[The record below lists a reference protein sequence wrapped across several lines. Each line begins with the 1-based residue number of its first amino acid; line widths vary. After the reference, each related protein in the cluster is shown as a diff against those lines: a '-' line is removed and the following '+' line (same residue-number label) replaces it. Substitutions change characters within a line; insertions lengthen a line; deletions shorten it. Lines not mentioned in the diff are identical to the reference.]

1 MVSVPVAAGTFLAA
15 HRPRHPSEPMSIRHT
30 EAPEREGHPSHGHHV
45 QHHEHAT
52 GVHTGHERPKSR
64 DPFFDNAKLLLV
76 TLVVVGHSWNLLPDA
91 STSSPVYT
99 FLYAWHVPAF
109 VLVTGYLSRSFTFTR
124 RNLHK
129 LVTTIVAPY
138 LLFETLLALFRITV
152 GHEDLGM
159 LYLSPHWPMWYLSA
173 LFLWRLATPA
183 IKRVPHP
190 LVLAVAVS
198 LVGGL
203 NTLDWLDLPRT
214 LGLLPFFV
222 AGMTMRREHF
232 ERLAQPRVRVVAAG
246 LLVTAFVA
254 ATFLNGVS
262 KEWLYWRTGYP
273 DLGVPIWLGVLCR
286 AAVMVVAAT
295 LALSALSLIPT
306 SQRWF
311 TPLGSASLVVYLFH
325 GFFVKAAEYAGVGDA
340 SQHDPVTAFLLVTG
354 AAVLVS
360 LLLSAS
366 PVSRRLNRLVDPIST
381 LTADMPG
388 ALHPTHH
395 RVDTHRRL
403 ALAQNDPTR
412 SR

>member
-1 MVSVPVAAGTFLAA
+1 
-15 HRPRHPSEPMSIRHT
+15 MSIRHT
-30 EAPEREGHPSHGHHV
+30 ESPAPTTHASAGHHV
-45 QHHEHAT
+45 VHHEQAA
-52 GVHTGHERPKSR
+52 GRHTGHVRPASR

-76 TLVVVGHSWNLLPDA
+76 TLVVIGHSWNLLPDA

-129 LVTTIVAPY
+129 LVTTIVVPY
-138 LLFETLLALFRITV
+138 LVFETLLALFRTTV

-173 LFLWRLATPA
+173 LFLWRLATPLF
-183 IKRVPHP
+183 KRVPQP
-190 LVLAVAVS
+190 MVLAVAVS

-232 ERLAQPRVRVVAAG
+232 EWLAQPRVRVVAAG

-273 DLGVPIWLGVLCR
+273 DLGVPFWLGMICR
-286 AAVMVVAAT
+286 AGVMLVAAT

-325 GFFVKAAEYAGVGDA
+325 GFFVKGAEYAGLGGA
-340 SQHDPVTAFLLVTG
+340 SEQDPITAFLLVTG
-354 AAVLVS
+354 GAVLVS
-360 LLLSAS
+360 LLLSAT

-388 ALHPTHH
+388 VLHPTHH
-395 RVDTHRRL
+395 RIDTHRRL
-403 ALAQNDPTR
+403 ALAHNDPTR
-412 SR
+412 GR

>member
-1 MVSVPVAAGTFLAA
+1 
-15 HRPRHPSEPMSIRHT
+15 MSIRPT
-30 EAPEREGHPSHGHHV
+30 EAPEREGHPSSGHHV
-45 QHHEHAT
+45 QHHEHAAA
-52 GVHTGHERPKSR
+52 RPTRHVRPTSR

-76 TLVVVGHSWNLLPDA
+76 TLVVVGHSWNLLPAA

-109 VLVTGYLSRSFTFTR
+109 VLVTGYLSRSFSFSR

-129 LVTTIVAPY
+129 LVTTIVVPY
-138 LLFETLLALFRITV
+138 LVFETLLTLFRSTV

-173 LFLWRLATPA
+173 LFLWRLATPVF
-183 IKRVPHP
+183 KRVPHP
-190 LVLAVAVS
+190 LALAVAVS

-222 AGMTMRREHF
+222 AGLTMRREHF
-232 ERLAQPRVRVVAAG
+232 EWLAQPRVRVVAAG
-246 LLVTAFVA
+246 LLATGFVA
-254 ATFLNGVS
+254 ATFLHDVPKG
-262 KEWLYWRTGYP
+262 WLYWRTGYP
-273 DLGVPIWLGVLCR
+273 DLGVPFWLGVLCR

-325 GFFVKAAEYAGVGDA
+325 GFFVKAAEYADVGGA
-340 SQHDPVTAFLLVTG
+340 SEHDPVTAFLLVTG
-354 AAVLVS
+354 AAVLVA
-360 LLLSAS
+360 LLLSAT
-366 PVSRRLNRLVDPIST
+366 PVARRLNRLVDPIST
-381 LTADMPG
+381 LTADLPG
-388 ALHPTHH
+388 ALHPSHH

-403 ALAQNDPTR
+403 ALAHNDPTR